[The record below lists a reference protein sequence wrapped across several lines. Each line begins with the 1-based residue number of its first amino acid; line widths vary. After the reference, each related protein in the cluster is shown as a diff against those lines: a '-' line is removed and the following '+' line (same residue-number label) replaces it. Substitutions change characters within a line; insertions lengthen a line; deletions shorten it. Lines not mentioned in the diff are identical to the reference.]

1 MKAFK
6 EQIELIK
13 QVYEILDKSDR
24 RQVVIVF
31 INIFISAMLETLSV
45 GSIVPFVGAIMS
57 PEILRENQYIEMLC
71 RITGINSDVELLAIL
86 GGGLIGVFLLKN
98 VYLIFSSYMQ
108 IKFRYCIQE
117 KLSVRMLNSYLKR
130 PYSYFIN
137 VNSSEIIRGIGCD
150 VGCVKDMIESLLM
163 LLTQFTTILMISIYL
178 FIMDSVMTIGVLVT
192 SCICVILITI
202 IFRKRVKE
210 LGVIQREA
218 NASVS
223 KYAYEIITG
232 VKEILVMQR
241 QTKFADLYKREYS
254 KTRKSNVAY
263 ATISSCPS
271 KVIETVFVAG
281 LVIFICIR
289 IVIGLDANTF
299 VPQLS
304 AFALGGMKMLPS
316 ISAVS
321 AQITAM
327 AFLKPGVNAAY
338 ANIKEVEKYEAEK
351 KIYISQRENDKRCAV
366 DEFRMIKINDLCWS
380 YNDNSPLI
388 LDKLS
393 LCIERGESIAF
404 IGESGSGKT
413 TLVDIILGLFKPQI
427 GEVTL
432 DGVDIY
438 SIPQRW
444 SKMIAYVQQSIFLVD
459 DTIKHNIAFGIP
471 DDEIDENRVWEA
483 LEQAQMKDY
492 VLNKPEGINTVVGE
506 RGVKFSGGQRQRIA
520 IARALYNNP
529 EILILDEATAALDN
543 ETEEAVLESI
553 EALQGKKTLIIVAHR
568 LTTIRNCDKIY
579 EIKDGKAFLRKRE
592 EVIK

>member
-271 KVIETVFVAG
+271 KVIETVYVAG

-427 GEVTL
+427 GGVTL

-592 EVIK
+592 KVIK